1 MGCLLGFTVPLILSA
16 CYDEQTDLSNRLQNG
31 VVPIGVNVYVTFNG
45 NCRQAVEFYADAFNT
60 EKPQFLSYGDSP
72 QNPEYPLPED
82 TKDLIMHTRLTIKND
97 VIMFSD
103 TSADSPVVVGNN
115 ISLAFVSDD
124 TSELTRA
131 FEKLKQGGHVS
142 MELQETFFSKCYGK
156 VRDQFGIEWQISH
169 EE

>member
-1 MGCLLGFTVPLILSA
+1 MGI
-16 CYDEQTDLSNRLQNG
+16 
-31 VVPIGVNVYVTFNG
+31 NVYVTFNG

-60 EKPQFLSYGDSP
+60 ENPQFMTFGESP
-72 QNPEYPLPED
+72 QNPEYPLPEEA
-82 TKDLIMHTRLTIKND
+82 KDFIMHTRLTIKND

-103 TSADSPVVVGNN
+103 TFPGSPVVAGNN

-124 TSELTRA
+124 TDELAVA

-142 MELQETFFSKCYGK
+142 LELQETFFSKYYGK
-156 VRDQFGIEWQISH
+156 VKDQFGVEWQVSH